1 MPNLARGRRQ
11 LYSGPRP
18 WFKAASDQT
27 PPSRRTN
34 IGGDIHEAAHGIASA
49 IDATIAL
56 SQRRIEI
63 EGSLIQR
70 AKDGDAFAV
79 FDNYGDIG
87 FIGIGADGLYFNDTR
102 FLSWY
107 ELRFEGRRPLLLS
120 SVVQDDNA
128 ALSVTL
134 ANPDVYAGGVISL
147 PRDTIAIERTKFLWQ
162 AVCYER
168 IGFRNY
174 ADSTRHF
181 RIDIGFAADFRDL
194 FEVRGTSRERRGT
207 CTSVLT
213 EDGAGFYYEGLDNVK
228 RKTELR
234 FWPPPSRLETNRAT
248 FEFELAAGARRSLFV
263 SVLCEDTNKL
273 RYNSFG
279 HSFRARRRAIRGK
292 AAGIATVESSNEL
305 FNEVC
310 RRATADL
317 YMLMTRTRHGLYP
330 YAGIPWYSTAFGRD
344 GIITAMLLLWL
355 DPSIA
360 KGVLGFLAETQAKT
374 LDPLSEAQ
382 PGKILHEMRKGEMAR
397 LGEVPFALY
406 YGTVDATPLYVMLA
420 GMYFDRTGDIETIAA
435 IWPNIKAALQWINTF
450 GDADGDGFVE
460 YARQNA
466 SGLVN
471 QGWKDSYDSIFHA
484 DGALAEGPIALC
496 EVQGY
501 VFAAKTHAAKLAHR
515 LGEYDFEKRLR
526 GEAQGLQKNFGAA
539 FWCEDLG
546 TFALALD
553 GDKCPCRVRTS
564 NAGHALFT
572 GIAAPE
578 QAARLVETLLG
589 RDSFSGWGI
598 RTVASGEARF
608 NPISYH
614 NGSVWPHDNA
624 MIALG
629 LARYGFPWHA
639 AKVFSAMF
647 EAAAYQELRR
657 LPELFCGFIRKP
669 HRGPTAY
676 PVACAPQAWASAAPF
691 AFLKACLGMDVRHE
705 ANSVSFRNPAMP
717 AFLNYVTLNQLSL
730 GKSRLDLT
738 LHRHGRDVTLNLLRR
753 QGDAKVMLIK

>member
-1 MPNLARGRRQ
+1 MG
-11 LYSGPRP
+11 S
-18 WFKAASDQT
+18 
-27 PPSRRTN
+27 
-34 IGGDIHEAAHGIASA
+34 IA
-49 IDATIAL
+49 DATIEL
-56 SQRRIEI
+56 PQHYIEI
-63 EGSLIQR
+63 EGSLVQR
-70 AKDGDAFAV
+70 ALRSLKDGDAFAV

-87 FIGIGADGLYFNDTR
+87 VIGTGPEGVYFNDTR

-107 ELRFEGRRPLLLS
+107 ELRFEGKRPLLLS

-128 ALSVTL
+128 ALSVNL
-134 ANPDVYAGGVISL
+134 ANPDVHIDGVISL

-162 AVCYER
+162 AVCHER

-181 RIDIGFAADFRDL
+181 RIDIGFGADFRDL

-207 CTSVLT
+207 TTSLVT
-213 EDGAGFYYEGLDNVK
+213 EDGAGFRYEGLDNLT

-248 FEFELAAGARRSLFV
+248 FEFELAPNARRSLFV
-263 SVLCEDTNKL
+263 SVLCADRNDP
-273 RYNSFG
+273 RINPFG
-279 HSFRARRRAIRGK
+279 RAFRARRRAIRGK
-292 AAGIATVESSNEL
+292 ATGIATIESSNEL

-310 RRATADL
+310 RQATADL
-317 YMLMTRTRHGLYP
+317 YMLMTRTSHGLYP
-330 YAGIPWYSTAFGRD
+330 YAGIPWYSTVFGRD

-355 DPSIA
+355 DPSVA
-360 KGVLGFLAETQAKT
+360 KGVLHFLAATQAKAF
-374 LDPLSEAQ
+374 DPFAGAQ
-382 PGKILHEMRKGEMAR
+382 PGKILHETRNGEMAR
-397 LGEVPFALY
+397 LGEVPFGLY

-435 IWPNIKAALQWINTF
+435 IWPNINAALQWIDAF

-460 YARQNA
+460 YARQDA

-515 LGEYDFEKRLR
+515 MGEYDLETGLR
-526 GEAQGLQKNFGAA
+526 GEAQTLQQKFAAA

-546 TFALALD
+546 TYALALD
-553 GDKCPCRVRTS
+553 GDKHPCRVRTS

-578 QAARLVETLLG
+578 RAARVAETLLG

-629 LARYGFPWHA
+629 LARYGLPWHA

-691 AFLKACLGMDVRHE
+691 AFLEACLGMELRHE
-705 ANSVSFRNPAMP
+705 ANSMSFRGPVIP
-717 AFLNYVTLNQLSL
+717 AFLDHVTLNQLSL
-730 GKSRLDLT
+730 GKSRLDLR

-753 QGDAKVMLIK
+753 QGDAKVMLVK